1 MGIGPLGLRFG
12 LAAAAASAVDGLF
25 ISSSASR
32 HTAAR
37 DACGTRAS
45 SGPRCAPGASE
56 TEENAIASI
65 RLPDGKFRYTR
76 DEDYDRGNYGPS
88 DCVTVFAFLT
98 YFTYFELQGGPAIV
112 SVACRPATSSSST
125 SASS

>member
-1 MGIGPLGLRFG
+1 MGIGPLGLGLRFG

-65 RLPDGKFRYTR
+65 RLPSAKSVTHETR
-76 DEDYDRGNYGPS
+76 
-88 DCVTVFAFLT
+88 
-98 YFTYFELQGGPAIV
+98 
-112 SVACRPATSSSST
+112 
-125 SASS
+125 

>member
-1 MGIGPLGLRFG
+1 MGIGPLGLGLRFG

-56 TEENAIASI
+56 TEANAIASI
-65 RLPDGKFRYTR
+65 RLPDG
-76 DEDYDRGNYGPS
+76 
-88 DCVTVFAFLT
+88 
-98 YFTYFELQGGPAIV
+98 
-112 SVACRPATSSSST
+112 
-125 SASS
+125 

>member
-1 MGIGPLGLRFG
+1 MGIGRLGLGLRFG
-12 LAAAAASAVDGLF
+12 LAAAAASAVAGLF

-56 TEENAIASI
+56 KEAKPIANI
-65 RLPDGKFRYTR
+65 RLPDAKSVTHEMSRLRQGEYT
-76 DEDYDRGNYGPS
+76 
-88 DCVTVFAFLT
+88 AL
-98 YFTYFELQGGPAIV
+98 I
-112 SVACRPATSSSST
+112 
-125 SASS
+125 